1 MRRGDKKR
9 KKSVRSFHRGRPQGF
24 DIGRGLLKVAIRTD
38 TSSPI
43 TRPQVD
49 SAGPRWHASPLT
61 VASSLCRFLQ
71 QRDLSL
77 LHAYSQ
83 RGGYALGCPWLPS
96 GLPKEPRQGPRHFQ
110 NTSLWEEGK
119 SFGLLI
125 NFLCCR
131 KANNCPEMPGP
142 VPKGP

>member
-1 MRRGDKKR
+1 MKRGEKKR
-9 KKSVRSFHRGRPQGF
+9 KKSVRSFHRRRPQGF
-24 DIGRGLLKVAIRTD
+24 DIGRGLLKVAIGTD

-71 QRDLSL
+71 QRDLFL

-83 RGGYALGCPWLPS
+83 RDGYVLGCPWLPS
-96 GLPKEPRQGPRHFQ
+96 FPKNHSKAPGISKTPACGKR
-110 NTSLWEEGK
+110 GK

-131 KANNCPEMPGP
+131 KANNCPEMPGLI
-142 VPKGP
+142 PKDP